1 MIYTRFTIGL
11 KNNNTLIG
19 NSFNEAFG
27 LKVSVSPNPA
37 RTWVAF
43 TYELPN
49 KESDGLIRI
58 TDISGNVIKKFIIT
72 GEQGQQVW
80 DTRLVKTGVYIYT
93 IISNG
98 LSKTGKIVI
107 N

>member
-1 MIYTRFTIGL
+1 MFKLI
-11 KNNNTLIG
+11 NTA
-19 NSFNEAFG
+19 E
-27 LKVSVSPNPA
+27 PNPA
-37 RTWVAF
+37 STWVAF

-49 KESDGLIRI
+49 EASEGTIRI
-58 TDISGNVIKKFIIT
+58 TDISGNVIKQFIIT
-72 GEQGQQVW
+72 GEQDQQVW